1 MKKEYVTF
9 VNSLE
14 NLLETP
20 EVELVI
26 KDLTP
31 GPEKYDARYVKARVF
46 SSPERVPDSDVLWV
60 RSPTGMLYA
69 EPLAIKIIQ
78 ELEEFPK

>member
-1 MKKEYVTF
+1 MKKENVTF

-26 KDLTP
+26 KDLAP
-31 GPEKYDARYVKARVF
+31 GPEKYDARYVKAKVF
-46 SSPERVPDSDVLWV
+46 SPPEKVPDSDVLWV
-60 RSPTGMLYA
+60 RSPTGMLYSS
-69 EPLAIKIIQ
+69 PLGIEIIQ
-78 ELEEFPK
+78 ELGSLPK